1 MKKLG
6 ESLLKVC
13 RKENPHDC
21 LKIGIELVSNI
32 EKIHKLGLLHCDL
45 KVDNILIDK
54 DSSTSI
60 KKNPLHIID
69 FGMARPYLKA
79 DGSHVPNKRQTKIIG
94 SY

>member
-1 MKKLG
+1 M
-6 ESLLKVC
+6 KVC
-13 RKENPHDC
+13 RNEDPFDC

-45 KVDNILIDK
+45 KVDNVLIDK

-79 DGSHVPNKRQTKIIG
+79 DGSHLPNIRQTKIIG
-94 SY
+94 SF